1 MLQAHESMR
10 LCMTVCQTWGL
21 SIAGYRFAAPKIQY
35 YLEALGGHP
44 LAPGCFLDLCQAT
57 HEIVMIRLI
66 ASNRMNW
73 ILSVAWDLGTWIK
86 KGT

>member
-10 LCMTVCQTWGL
+10 FSMTVCQTWGF
-21 SIAGYRFAAPKIQY
+21 SIAGVRFAAPKIHY

-57 HEIVMIRLI
+57 HDIVTIRII
-66 ASNRMNW
+66 ASNHMNLI
-73 ILSVAWDLGTWIK
+73 ILVAGDLGTWIQK
-86 KGT
+86 VT

>member
-10 LCMTVCQTWGL
+10 LSTTACQTWGH
-21 SIAGYRFAAPKIQY
+21 SIANVRFAARKIQY
-35 YLEALGGHP
+35 YLEVLGGHP
-44 LAPGCFLDLCQAT
+44 LAAGCFLDLCQAT

-73 ILSVAWDLGTWIK
+73 ILSVAWDLGTWIE